1 MARRVNPT
9 MQALKALVIFM
20 GILIA
25 IGVTVVGV
33 TIYRRATD
41 MVTADKATGD
51 KAASSA
57 SQSTA
62 GQTPNQADQA
72 TGPAAGNTGLAAQSG
87 MSGALS
93 LKDAAP
99 ASFGTRELNLPAGS
113 EIVSV
118 QSVSLQQGV
127 EQIVVHAKLPDGGAS
142 ILVLDPRRGNIA
154 GEWRMRGASDSSAAP
169 RP

>member
-1 MARRVNPT
+1 

-41 MVTADKATGD
+41 MVTTEKATED
-51 KAASSA
+51 KASSA
-57 SQSTA
+57 V
-62 GQTPNQADQA
+62 A
-72 TGPAAGNTGLAAQSG
+72 TNSGLAASG
-87 MSGALS
+87 GGSAAIS

-99 ASFGTRELNLPAGS
+99 ASFGTRELGLPAGS

-118 QSVSLQQGV
+118 QTVELQQGV
-127 EQIVVHAKLPDGGAS
+127 EQILVHARLPDGGAS

-154 GEWRMRGASDSSAAP
+154 GEWRVRGALDPNAP
-169 RP
+169 ARP

>member
-1 MARRVNPT
+1 

-41 MVTADKATGD
+41 TVTADKATSD

-57 SQSTA
+57 SLSTT
-62 GQTPNQADQA
+62 GQTPNQTAPA
-72 TGPAAGNTGLAAQSG
+72 TGNTGFAAQG
-87 MSGALS
+87 GASGAIS

-99 ASFGTRELNLPAGS
+99 ASFGTRELGLPAGS
-113 EIVSV
+113 EVVSV
-118 QSVSLQQGV
+118 QTVSLQQGI
-127 EQIVVHAKLPDGGAS
+127 EQIVLHAKLPDGGAS
-142 ILVLDPRRGNIA
+142 ILILDPRRGNVA
-154 GEWRMRGASDSSAAP
+154 GEWRVRGAADSSAAP

>member
-1 MARRVNPT
+1 

-25 IGVTVVGV
+25 VGVAVVGV

-41 MVTADKATGD
+41 TITADKATGD
-51 KAASSA
+51 KAAASA
-57 SQSTA
+57 SMSTT
-62 GQTPNQADQA
+62 GQAPNQA
-72 TGPAAGNTGLAAQSG
+72 GP
-87 MSGALS
+87 
-93 LKDAAP
+93 AP
-99 ASFGTRELNLPAGS
+99 ASFGTRELGLPAGS

-118 QSVSLQQGV
+118 QTLSSQPGA

-142 ILVLDPRRGNIA
+142 ILILDPRRGSIA
-154 GEWRMRGASDSSAAP
+154 GEWRMRGTADSNTAP

>member
-1 MARRVNPT
+1 

-41 MVTADKATGD
+41 MVTTEKATEDKAP
-51 KAASSA
+51 SA
-57 SQSTA
+57 V
-62 GQTPNQADQA
+62 A
-72 TGPAAGNTGLAAQSG
+72 TNSGLAASG
-87 MSGALS
+87 GGSAAIS

-99 ASFGTRELNLPAGS
+99 ASFGTRELGLPAGS

-118 QSVSLQQGV
+118 QTVELQQGV
-127 EQIVVHAKLPDGGAS
+127 EQILVHARLPDGGAS

-154 GEWRMRGASDSSAAP
+154 GEWRVRGALDPNAP
-169 RP
+169 ARP

>member
-1 MARRVNPT
+1 

-41 MVTADKATGD
+41 TVTADKATGD

-57 SQSTA
+57 AQSTA
-62 GQTPNQADQA
+62 GQTPNQPD
-72 TGPAAGNTGLAAQSG
+72 PAAGNTGFAAQSG
-87 MSGALS
+87 ASGAIS

-99 ASFGTRELNLPAGS
+99 ASFGTRELGLPAGS

-118 QSVSLQQGV
+118 QTVSLQQGV

-142 ILVLDPRRGNIA
+142 ILILDPRRGNIA
-154 GEWRMRGASDSSAAP
+154 GEWRVRGALDPNAPP